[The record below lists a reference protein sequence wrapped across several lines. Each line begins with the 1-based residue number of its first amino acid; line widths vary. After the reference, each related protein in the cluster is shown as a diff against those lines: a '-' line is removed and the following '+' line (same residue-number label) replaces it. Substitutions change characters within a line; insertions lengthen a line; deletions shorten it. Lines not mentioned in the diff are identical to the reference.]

1 MILSLLT
8 AARSWFGSFTPAA
21 RRLAAGLA
29 VAIAAALLFWW
40 WLKAHD
46 ERVIE
51 KHQSEQREQDVKAL
65 DMSAEERASDAMTNL
80 INEKEREDAIKAA
93 PEGGAVSNA
102 DLRLNCLRLRK
113 VGRIPEPCRRFGG
126 D

>member
-1 MILSLLT
+1 MTIAFLT
-8 AARSWFGSFTPAA
+8 AARAWLTALPNGV
-21 RRLAAGLA
+21 RRLIYGAGLA
-29 VAIAAALLFWW
+29 IIAALLVWW
-40 WLKAHD
+40 WMKAHD

-93 PEGGAVSNA
+93 PESGAVSDA
-102 DLRLNCLRLRK
+102 DVALNCLRLRK
-113 VGRIPEPCRRFGG
+113 NGRIPEPCRRFSG